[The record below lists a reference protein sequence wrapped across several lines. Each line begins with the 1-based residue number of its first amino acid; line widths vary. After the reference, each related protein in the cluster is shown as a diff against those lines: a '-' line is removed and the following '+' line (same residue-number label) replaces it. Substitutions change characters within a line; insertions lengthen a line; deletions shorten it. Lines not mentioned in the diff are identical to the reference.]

1 MIGNVSRIKY
11 PLDRLLNENRDME
24 AAPKHSKMRI
34 AALTVC
40 FALCSTALGQ
50 SQDNAANLAQIAA
63 RGRALFAYDAAA
75 AAATDAV
82 KAASGAAVPPGQ
94 GLYIGHPDQN
104 GAWVFDFGTISP
116 DRAAFSTYFR
126 AAETAPHTAK
136 FAVTKLAPPEAGT
149 PFDLAAARAAMAA
162 QDDFGKVTRPYN
174 YAILPLQNGDMY
186 VYMYPAQTD
195 PKIHPLGGDERYL
208 VSADG
213 KTILEKHR
221 MHQRII
227 EMPADA
233 PAGST
238 MQAGFHSDIFSGTPE
253 DTDVFHVL
261 IRRPLVEEFV
271 VAQGEVYLIQTDG
284 TIVDKGKRP

>member
-50 SQDNAANLAQIAA
+50 SQDNAADLAQITA

-82 KAASGAAVPPGQ
+82 KASSGAAVPPGQ

-104 GAWVFDFGTISP
+104 GTWVFDFGTISA
-116 DRAAFSTYFR
+116 DRAAFSTYYR

-136 FAVTKLAPPEAGT
+136 FAVTKLAPPETGT
-149 PFDLAAARAAMAA
+149 RFDLAAARAAMAA
-162 QDDFGKVTRPYN
+162 QDDFGNVTRPYN

-195 PKIHPLGGDERYL
+195 PKIHPLGGDTRYL

-227 EMPADA
+227 EMPTDA
-233 PAGST
+233 PVGST
-238 MQAGFHSDIFSGTPE
+238 MQAGFHSDIFGGALKIPTSFT
-253 DTDVFHVL
+253 
-261 IRRPLVEEFV
+261 
-271 VAQGEVYLIQTDG
+271 Y
-284 TIVDKGKRP
+284 